1 MIELTEVDIRGF
13 SFEKFCLFLFDREI
27 PQASHDGTEDS
38 WYYSVEV
45 TFEANEV
52 AGHYVN
58 LFANPEFL
66 RSRFSQLQLEQGF
79 WAILGPNLSC
89 GAAQLIWLQ
98 ELPFSVREN
107 CVRSMFHLYE
117 RFFAIDP
124 LDTSAHM
131 WWDSLCYD
139 WHMGHRSRAN
149 GGEDQLMQD
158 VMFETLS
165 SILDLESESCQKAAL
180 HGLGHLRHP
189 STETVIRG
197 FLDRRQGTIDA
208 ELKEYALA
216 AARFSV
222 Q

>member
-1 MIELTEVDIRGF
+1 MTEFTEVDIRGF
-13 SFEKFCLFLFDREI
+13 SFEQFILFLFDRAI
-27 PQASHDGTEDS
+27 PPTLEGGGEDS

-45 TFEANEV
+45 TFDANEV

-58 LFANPEFL
+58 LFTDPEFL

-98 ELPFSVREN
+98 ELPFSMREK
-107 CVRSMFHLYE
+107 CVRAMFHLYE

-124 LDTSAHM
+124 LDTSAYM

-139 WHMGHRSRAN
+139 WHMGHRSRAK
-149 GGEDQLMQD
+149 GGEDHLMQD

-165 SILDLESESCQKAAL
+165 KILDLDSEACQKAAL

-197 FLDRRQGTIDA
+197 FLDRREGTIDA
-208 ELKEYALA
+208 EFKEYALA